1 MAQSDRSKVRKR
13 RILKIGHKTRVFIP
27 KKIRQLKNI
36 ILGVFF
42 LFNCRENY
50 FLGNKMEIQVN
61 NSNKRIE

>member
-36 ILGVFF
+36 ILGVFSCLTAEKTIF
-42 LFNCRENY
+42 WVIKWKFKSITQINE
-50 FLGNKMEIQVN
+50 
-61 NSNKRIE
+61 